1 MQSSFLPKRASIH
14 SILAFGALTTAAGWA
29 QACPDYALNGTQIE
43 VSAGQLYSP
52 KSAKVQAGGAVSLD
66 SCSAVPGSGQ
76 VSKRP
81 DFTIRYVGG
90 NGRMRLEFR
99 VNSECDAVL
108 LVNLPDGSWLYDD
121 DSNGNADPKIS
132 VSAARDGL
140 YDVWVGRLGSTSLCN
155 ATLTLET
162 F

>member
-1 MQSSFLPKRASIH
+1 MNSKQHRLSRIAACAFVLGGLSASSA
-14 SILAFGALTTAAGWA
+14 WA
-29 QACPDYALNGTQIE
+29 QNCPDYALNGTRITI
-43 VSAGQLYSP
+43 SASDLYAPQSV
-52 KSAKVQAGGAVSLD
+52 KVQAGGEVSLD
-66 SCSAVPGSGQ
+66 GCGSVPGSGR

-81 DFTIRYVGG
+81 DFTIQYNGG
-90 NGRMRLEFR
+90 GKMRLEFR

-108 LVNLPDGSWLYDD
+108 LVNRPNGEWLFDD

-132 VSAARDGL
+132 ISAAPSGL

-155 ATLTLET
+155 ATLIMET